1 MNNSFKLTPILIF
14 ALLFIGFQNMDRIL
28 GWVDPAPDFSHLPAN
43 TVVMYSTQSCGYCAK
58 ARRLFKQMNIVYEER
73 DVEKSQAI
81 AKEFKKL
88 GGRGVPLI
96 VIGENVIKG
105 YSRERIIELLK
116 NQESY

>member
-1 MNNSFKLTPILIF
+1 MKNSSKLTPILIF
-14 ALLFIGFQNMDRIL
+14 ALLFIGFQNMDRII

-58 ARRLFKQMNIVYEER
+58 ARRLFNQMNIAYEER
-73 DVEKSQAI
+73 DVEKSQTF

-96 VIGENVIKG
+96 VIGESVIKG
-105 YSRERIIELLK
+105 YSRDKIIELLE
-116 NQESY
+116 NQENF